1 MDYDLGLIGAGKMA
15 EAIARAVLAA
25 KLYPAGRIIASDVSP
40 QRRELFQSELGIR
53 AVEDNAAVAS
63 AAPTLVLAVK
73 PQQLAAALA
82 GLGGVMHPDALLI
95 SILAGVS
102 TASIEKHL
110 GQDKPWRVIRAMPN
124 TPMQVGQGMVALC
137 AGRHATAGDLSA
149 ARAIFASSAKVVA
162 VSEDQ
167 MDAVTALSGSGPAY
181 FFLLVELM
189 IQAGVEMGLSPE
201 HSRLLAIQTAV
212 GAAKMLASTDAAPQ
226 DLRQAVTSP
235 GGTTQAA
242 IELMQARGVPQAIVA
257 AIHRAC
263 QRSRELG
270 T

>member
-1 MDYDLGLIGAGKMA
+1 MA
-15 EAIARAVLAA
+15 EAIVRAVLAA
-25 KLYPAGRIIASDVSP
+25 KLYPANRIIASDVSP
-40 QRRELFQSELGIR
+40 QRRDLFQTQLGIR
-53 AVEDNAAVAS
+53 AVEDNATVA
-63 AAPTLVLAVK
+63 AAATTVLLAIK
-73 PQQLAAALA
+73 PQQLAVALA
-82 GLGGVMHPDALLI
+82 GLGRAMRPDALLI

-102 TASIEKHL
+102 TASIERHL
-110 GQDKPWRVIRAMPN
+110 GRDTPWRVIRAMPN
-124 TPMQVGQGMVALC
+124 TPMQVGEGMVALC
-137 AGRHATAGDLSA
+137 AGRNATVGDLSA

-162 VSEDQ
+162 VTEDQ

-201 HSRLLAIQTAV
+201 QSRLMSIQTAV

-226 DLRQAVTSP
+226 DLRRAVTSP

-242 IELMQARGVPQAIVA
+242 VELMQARGATDAIVA
-257 AIHRAC
+257 AIHRARE
-263 QRSRELG
+263 RSRELG